1 MKIDNN
7 TGKNKEFYQLGTK
20 MFDNIKPIT
29 PTQSDEI
36 ESDINADIE
45 LLWSVNSADVEALE
59 DAKMTLEVIRKCEAG
74 IYDKIIDDSLV
85 LINKALGMS
94 YGDAMERVMDKAKG
108 ETK

>member
-7 TGKNKEFYQLGTK
+7 TGKNKEFYDIGKK
-20 MFDNIKPIT
+20 MFDRINPIT
-29 PTQSDEI
+29 PTQSEI
-36 ESDINADIE
+36 EDDINADIE
-45 LLWSVNSADVEALE
+45 MLWSVNSADVEALE

-74 IYDKIIDDSLV
+74 IYDKIIDDSLA

-108 ETK
+108 AVK